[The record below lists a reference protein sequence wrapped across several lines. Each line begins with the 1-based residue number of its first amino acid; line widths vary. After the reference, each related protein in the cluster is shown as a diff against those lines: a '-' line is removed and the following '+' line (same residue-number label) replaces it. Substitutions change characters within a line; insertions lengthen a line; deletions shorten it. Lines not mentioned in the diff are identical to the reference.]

1 MNKAERLNQE
11 LIYLSNK
18 HTFHLK
24 DIMEEFNI
32 SKRTALRDIAEL
44 ESMGVGLYV
53 ESGRYGG
60 YKIINQNLLT
70 PIYFNKNEILAIFFA
85 LNALKLLSS
94 TPFKKSYKQ
103 IRDKLYSTIPNNLKI
118 DVQNTLNVIQYYNAY
133 PINQSNILADILSS
147 ILNQNTIT
155 ITYTQFTYKE
165 LEVQAYELLYRN
177 GIWFFEAYNITE
189 QKWGVFR
196 CDYIQQM
203 VINNEQE
210 VLLSREKLEEL
221 KFMDEQ
227 AYQNIF
233 FKCELNCA
241 GVETFMKN
249 HYPNMELKYENDT
262 PFIIGK
268 YSDDELNYMTHY
280 LLTLGENV
288 KIIYPQQLKENYLKQ
303 LHAMIER
310 YN

>member
-24 DIMEEFNI
+24 DIMEDFNI

-44 ESMGVGLYV
+44 ESMGVSLYV

-85 LNALKLLSS
+85 LDALKLLSS

-103 IRDKLYSTIPNNLKI
+103 IRDKLYSTIPNNLKN

-133 PINQSNILADILSS
+133 PINQSDILADILSS

-210 VLLSREKLEEL
+210 VLLSREKLAEL

-227 AYQNIF
+227 TYQNIF
-233 FKCELNCA
+233 FKCELNYA

-288 KIIYPQQLKENYLKQ
+288 KIIYPQQLKESYLKQ

>member
-1 MNKAERLNQE
+1 MNKAGRLNRE

-18 HTFHLK
+18 HIFHLK

-44 ESMGVGLYV
+44 ESMSVGLYV

-70 PIYFNKNEILAIFFA
+70 PIYFNKNEISAIFFA
-85 LNALKLLSS
+85 LDALKLLSS

-103 IRDKLYSTIPNNLKI
+103 IRDKLYSTIPNNLKS

-133 PINQSNILADILSS
+133 PINQSDILADILSS

-210 VLLSREKLEEL
+210 VLLSREKLKKL

-227 AYQNIF
+227 TYQNIF
-233 FKCELNCA
+233 FKCELNYA

-249 HYPNMELKYENDT
+249 HYPNMVLKYENDT
-262 PFIIGK
+262 PYIIG
-268 YSDDELNYMTHY
+268 
-280 LLTLGENV
+280 
-288 KIIYPQQLKENYLKQ
+288 
-303 LHAMIER
+303 
-310 YN
+310 

>member
-44 ESMGVGLYV
+44 ESMGVSLYV

-85 LNALKLLSS
+85 LDALKLLSS

-103 IRDKLYSTIPNNLKI
+103 IRDKLYSTIPNNLKN

-133 PINQSNILADILSS
+133 PINQSDILADILSS

-210 VLLSREKLEEL
+210 VLLSREKLAEL

-227 AYQNIF
+227 TYQNIF
-233 FKCELNCA
+233 FKCELNYA

>member
-44 ESMGVGLYV
+44 ESMGVSLYV

-85 LNALKLLSS
+85 LDALKLLSS

-103 IRDKLYSTIPNNLKI
+103 IRDKLYSTIPNNLKN

-133 PINQSNILADILSS
+133 PINQSDILADILSS

-210 VLLSREKLEEL
+210 VLLSREKLAEL

-227 AYQNIF
+227 TYQNIF
-233 FKCELNCA
+233 FKCELNYA

-288 KIIYPQQLKENYLKQ
+288 KIIYPQQLKESYLKQ

>member
-24 DIMEEFNI
+24 DIMEDFNI

-44 ESMGVGLYV
+44 ESMGVSLYV

-85 LNALKLLSS
+85 LDALKLLSS

-103 IRDKLYSTIPNNLKI
+103 IRDKLYSTIPNNLKN

-133 PINQSNILADILSS
+133 PINQSDILADILSS

-203 VINNEQE
+203 VINNAQE
-210 VLLSREKLEEL
+210 VLLSREKLAEL
-221 KFMDEQ
+221 KFMDERT
-227 AYQNIF
+227 YQNIF
-233 FKCELNCA
+233 FKCELNYA

-288 KIIYPQQLKENYLKQ
+288 KIIYPQQLKESYLKQ